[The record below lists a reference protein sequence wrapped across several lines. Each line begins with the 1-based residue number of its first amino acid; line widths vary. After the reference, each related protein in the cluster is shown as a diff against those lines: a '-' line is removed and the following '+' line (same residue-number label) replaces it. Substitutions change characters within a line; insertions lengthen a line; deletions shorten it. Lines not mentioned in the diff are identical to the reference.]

1 MKLKQISSYTTLL
14 EDDTAESDTDNSLQ
28 SIWDQN
34 SDSISSFRPN
44 VEYSVKKVGDQFE
57 VNKVIQDRRKLVKKI
72 SEDELN
78 KSFVKASDT
87 STDAE
92 GFDTYI
98 SNQQVEAFQ
107 YQGDSIVIKS
117 DTNEATLEKSD
128 YIVKKP
134 VGTDFEFMVVHQS
147 EFESKFTEVV

>member
-1 MKLKQISSYTTLL
+1 MKLQQILSCNTLL
-14 EDDTAESDTDNSLQ
+14 ESEADASSDVSLQ

-57 VNKVIQDRRKLVKKI
+57 VNKVVQDRRKLIKKI

-78 KSFVKASDT
+78 KSFVKASET

-107 YQGDSIVIKS
+107 YQGDSMVIKS
-117 DTNEATLEKSD
+117 DGNEATLEKSD

>member
-1 MKLKQISSYTTLL
+1 MKLQQILSCDTLL
-14 EDDTAESDTDNSLQ
+14 ESEADASSDVSLQ
-28 SIWDQN
+28 SIWEQN

-57 VNKVIQDRRKLVKKI
+57 VNKVVQDRRKLIKKI

-78 KSFVKASDT
+78 KSFVKASET

-92 GFDTYI
+92 RFDTYI

-117 DTNEATLEKSD
+117 DGNEATLEKSD

>member
-1 MKLKQISSYTTLL
+1 MKLQQILSCNTLL
-14 EDDTAESDTDNSLQ
+14 ESEADASSDVSLQ
-28 SIWDQN
+28 SIWEQN
-34 SDSISSFRPN
+34 SDSISTFRPN

-57 VNKVIQDRRKLVKKI
+57 VNKVVQDRRKLIKKI

-78 KSFVKASDT
+78 KSFVKASET

-117 DTNEATLEKSD
+117 DGNEATLEKSD

>member
-1 MKLKQISSYTTLL
+1 MKLQQILSCNTLL
-14 EDDTAESDTDNSLQ
+14 ESEADASSDVSLQ
-28 SIWDQN
+28 SIWEQN

-57 VNKVIQDRRKLVKKI
+57 VNKVVQDRRKLIKKI

-78 KSFVKASDT
+78 KSFVKASET

-98 SNQQVEAFQ
+98 SNRQVEAFQ

-117 DTNEATLEKSD
+117 DGNEATLEKSD

>member
-1 MKLKQISSYTTLL
+1 MKLQQILSCHTLL
-14 EDDTAESDTDNSLQ
+14 ENEADTSSDTSLQ
-28 SIWDQN
+28 SIWEQN

-44 VEYSVKKVGDQFE
+44 VEFSVKKVGDQFE
-57 VNKVIQDRRKLVKKI
+57 VNKVVQDRRKLIKKI

-78 KSFVKASDT
+78 KSFVKASET

-117 DTNEATLEKSD
+117 DGNEATLEKSD

>member
-1 MKLKQISSYTTLL
+1 MKLQQILSCNTLL
-14 EDDTAESDTDNSLQ
+14 ESEADASSDASLQ
-28 SIWDQN
+28 SIWEQN

-57 VNKVIQDRRKLVKKI
+57 VNKVVQDRRKLIKKI

-78 KSFVKASDT
+78 KSFVKASET
-87 STDAE
+87 SMDAE

-117 DTNEATLEKSD
+117 DGNEATLEKSD

>member
-1 MKLKQISSYTTLL
+1 MKLQQILSCNTLL
-14 EDDTAESDTDNSLQ
+14 ESEADASSDASLQ
-28 SIWDQN
+28 SIWEQN

-57 VNKVIQDRRKLVKKI
+57 VNKVVQDRRKLIKKI

-78 KSFVKASDT
+78 KSFVKASET

-117 DTNEATLEKSD
+117 DGNEATLEKSD

>member
-1 MKLKQISSYTTLL
+1 MKLQQILSCNTLL
-14 EDDTAESDTDNSLQ
+14 ESEADASSDVSLQ
-28 SIWDQN
+28 SIWEQN

-57 VNKVIQDRRKLVKKI
+57 VNKVVQDRRKLIKKF

-78 KSFVKASDT
+78 KSFVKASET

-117 DTNEATLEKSD
+117 DGNEATLEKSD

>member
-1 MKLKQISSYTTLL
+1 MKLQQILSCHTLL
-14 EDDTAESDTDNSLQ
+14 ENEADTSSDTSLQ
-28 SIWDQN
+28 SIWEQN

-57 VNKVIQDRRKLVKKI
+57 VNKVVQDRRKLIKKI

-78 KSFVKASDT
+78 KSFVKASET

-117 DTNEATLEKSD
+117 DGNEATLEKSD

-134 VGTDFEFMVVHQS
+134 IGTDFEFMVVHQS

>member
-1 MKLKQISSYTTLL
+1 MKLQQILSCNTLL
-14 EDDTAESDTDNSLQ
+14 ESEADASSDASLQ
-28 SIWDQN
+28 SIWEQN

-57 VNKVIQDRRKLVKKI
+57 VNKVVQDRRKLIKKI

-78 KSFVKASDT
+78 KSFVKASET

-117 DTNEATLEKSD
+117 DGNEATLEKSD
-128 YIVKKP
+128 YIVKKT
-134 VGTDFEFMVVHQS
+134 VGADFEFMVVHQS

>member
-1 MKLKQISSYTTLL
+1 MKLQQILSCNTLL
-14 EDDTAESDTDNSLQ
+14 ENEADTSSDASLQ
-28 SIWDQN
+28 SIWEQN

-57 VNKVIQDRRKLVKKI
+57 VNKVVQDRRKLIKKI

-78 KSFVKASDT
+78 KSFVKASET

-107 YQGDSIVIKS
+107 YQGDSMVIKS
-117 DTNEATLEKSD
+117 DGNEATLEKSD

>member
-1 MKLKQISSYTTLL
+1 MKLQQILSCNTLL
-14 EDDTAESDTDNSLQ
+14 ESEADASSDVSLQ
-28 SIWDQN
+28 SIWEQN

-57 VNKVIQDRRKLVKKI
+57 VNKVVQDRRKLIKKI

-78 KSFVKASDT
+78 KSFVKASET

-107 YQGDSIVIKS
+107 YQGDSMVIKS
-117 DTNEATLEKSD
+117 DGNEATLEKSD

>member
-1 MKLKQISSYTTLL
+1 MKLQQILSCNTLL
-14 EDDTAESDTDNSLQ
+14 ESEADASSDVSLQ
-28 SIWDQN
+28 SIWEQN

-44 VEYSVKKVGDQFE
+44 MEYSVKKVGDQFE
-57 VNKVIQDRRKLVKKI
+57 VNKVVQDRRKLIKKF

-78 KSFVKASDT
+78 KSFVKASES

-117 DTNEATLEKSD
+117 DGNEATLEKSD

>member
-1 MKLKQISSYTTLL
+1 MKLQQILSCNTLL
-14 EDDTAESDTDNSLQ
+14 ENEADTSSDASLQ
-28 SIWDQN
+28 SIWEQN

-57 VNKVIQDRRKLVKKI
+57 VNKVVQDRRKLIKKI

-78 KSFVKASDT
+78 KSFVKASET

-117 DTNEATLEKSD
+117 DGNEATLEKSD